1 MTEPT
6 VEARKAAFAAW
17 AESDYGGYESVQAA
31 VDAVWPIAEATV
43 RAKVAAE
50 IRAWAA
56 QIAVRAEVLAG
67 APTGAADEHPVT
79 MGFEMAARI
88 AEGNGDETPDM

>member
-31 VDAVWPIAEATV
+31 VDTIWPIAEATV

-50 IRAWAA
+50 IRTLCKCATSDD
-56 QIAVRAEVLAG
+56 QDIVRSCEY
-67 APTGAADEHPVT
+67 DR
-79 MGFEMAARI
+79 AARI
-88 AEGNGDETPDM
+88 AEGNRDETKASSAGPPGG